1 MTGQEHTNIR
11 GSAAHTFG
19 EFDFIVV
26 GAGSAGCVLANRL
39 SKSPSN
45 RVLVLEAGGSD
56 TYIWIHIPVGYLYCM
71 GNPRTDWG
79 FATEAEPGLNGR
91 ALAYPRGKVLGG
103 CSSINGMIYM
113 RGQARDYDGWRQ
125 MGNAGWGWDDVL
137 PYFRRS
143 QNYFSGADEFHGAE
157 GEWRVEGQRLSWEI
171 LTAFQDA
178 AACVGIPKIEDFNR
192 GDNFGSSYFR
202 VNQRRGW
209 RLNATKAFLR
219 PAMKRRNLRVQ
230 TKAQVKRIRIEGGR
244 AVGVEF
250 WLDGALRYA
259 SASREV
265 ILSAGAIGS
274 PQLLEVSGIGDAERL
289 RALGVDV
296 AHHLAGVGENLQ
308 DHLQVRAAYK
318 VSGTRTLNERASTWH
333 GKLGI
338 GLQYALFRS
347 GPMSMA
353 PSQLGVFAK
362 SDPSFETPNLQ
373 FHVQPLTL
381 EKFGEPLHTFPA
393 FTASVANL
401 RPESRGSVHAA
412 SSDARDAPKIRPNY
426 LATAG
431 DRQVAADALKLT
443 RRIVAQAPLQKFRPE
458 EFKPGPQIASDDEL
472 ARAAGDIATTI
483 FHPVGTACMGSD
495 DRAVVDD
502 QLRVRGIAGLRV
514 IDASVMPTITSGNTN
529 APTTMIAERGADLV
543 LGVA

>member
-1 MTGQEHTNIR
+1 
-11 GSAAHTFG
+11 
-19 EFDFIVV
+19 
-26 GAGSAGCVLANRL
+26 
-39 SKSPSN
+39 
-45 RVLVLEAGGSD
+45 
-56 TYIWIHIPVGYLYCM
+56 
-71 GNPRTDWG
+71 
-79 FATEAEPGLNGR
+79 
-91 ALAYPRGKVLGG
+91 
-103 CSSINGMIYM
+103 MIYM

-125 MGNAGWGWDDVL
+125 MGNSGWGWDDVL

-143 QNYFSGADEFHGAE
+143 QNYFAGADEYHGDE
-157 GEWRVEGQRLSWEI
+157 GEWRVEQQRLSWEI

-178 AACVGIPKIEDFNR
+178 AACVGIPKIDDFNR
-192 GDNFGSSYFR
+192 GDNFGSAYFR

-209 RLNATKAFLR
+209 RLNAAKAFLR
-219 PAMKRRNLRVQ
+219 PVMKRSNLRVQ
-230 TKAQVKRIRIEGGR
+230 TKAQVKRIVIENGR

-250 WLDGALRYA
+250 WLDGALRSV
-259 SASREV
+259 SAKREV
-265 ILSAGAIGS
+265 ILAAGAIGS
-274 PQLLEVSGIGDAERL
+274 PHLLEVSGIGDAARL
-289 RALGVDV
+289 RDLGIDV
-296 AHHLAGVGENLQ
+296 VHHLPGVGENLQ

-318 VSGTRTLNERASTWH
+318 VTGTRTLNERASTWR

-381 EKFGEPLHTFPA
+381 EKFGEPLHKFPA

-401 RPESRGSVHAA
+401 RPESRGSVHAR
-412 SSDARDAPKIRPNY
+412 SSDAREHPSIRPNY

-443 RRIVAQAPLQKFRPE
+443 RSIVAQAPLQKYRPE
-458 EFKPGPQIASDDEL
+458 EFKPGAHIASDEEL
-472 ARAAGDIATTI
+472 AQAAGDIATTI
-483 FHPVGTACMGSD
+483 FHPVGTARMGAD

-502 QLRVRGIAGLRV
+502 RLRVRGIAGLRV

-529 APTTMIAERGADLV
+529 APTTMIAEKGADLI
-543 LGVA
+543 LGAA

>member
-1 MTGQEHTNIR
+1 MHRRGHHTS
-11 GSAAHTFG
+11 GSTEPTTFG

-39 SKSPSN
+39 SKHPGN
-45 RVLVLEAGGSD
+45 RVLVLEAGGND
-56 TYIWIHIPVGYLYCM
+56 NYIWIHIPVGYLYCM

-113 RGQARDYDGWRQ
+113 RGQAHDYDGWRQ

-143 QNYFSGADEFHGAE
+143 QSYFAGADEFHGDE
-157 GEWRVEGQRLSWEI
+157 GEWRIEEQRLSWDI

-178 AACVGIPKIEDFNR
+178 AACVGIPKIDDFNR
-192 GDNFGSSYFR
+192 GDNFGSAYFR

-209 RLNATKAFLR
+209 RLNAAKAFLR
-219 PAMKRRNLRVQ
+219 PAMKRGNLRVQ
-230 TKAQVKRIRIEGGR
+230 TKAQVKRIRVAQGR
-244 AVGVEF
+244 ANGVEF
-250 WLDGALRYA
+250 WLDGRLHYA
-259 SASREV
+259 AASREV
-265 ILSAGAIGS
+265 ILAAGAVGS
-274 PQLLEVSGIGDAERL
+274 PHLLEVSGIGDADRL
-289 RALGVDV
+289 HALGIDV
-296 AHHLAGVGENLQ
+296 VHHLPGVGENLQ

-318 VSGTRTLNERASTWH
+318 VSGTRTLNERASTWR
-333 GKLGI
+333 GKFGI

-362 SDPSFETPNLQ
+362 SDPSRETPNLQ

-381 EKFGEPLHTFPA
+381 EKFGEPLHKFPA

-401 RPESRGSVHAA
+401 RPESRGSIHARSA
-412 SSDARDAPKIRPNY
+412 DAREHPVIRPNY
-426 LATAG
+426 LATPG

-443 RRIVAQAPLQKFRPE
+443 RRIVAQAPLQRFRPD
-458 EFKPGPQIASDDEL
+458 EFKPGPQVASDEDL
-472 ARAAGDIATTI
+472 AQAAGDIATTI
-483 FHPVGTACMGSD
+483 FHPVGTARMGRD

-502 QLRVRGIAGLRV
+502 RLRVRGIADLRV

-529 APTTMIAERGADLV
+529 APTTMIAEKGADLV
-543 LGVA
+543 LDGA